1 MSNLSAFLNPIP
13 AEQKE
18 IVVSNRFVGENGE
31 PVPFK
36 IRPLTQEENEAL
48 VRAATI
54 KRKGPNGYTQEFDR
68 QRYSRS
74 VVVSATVYPD
84 FRSTELCEGYG
95 VLDPLLVPGRMLY
108 AGEYQKLSDAI
119 AELSGISDDAEGEAK
134 N

>member
-84 FRSTELCEGYG
+84 FRSTELCERYG